1 MSAPLRRK
9 TPVTRT
15 AAIKDRTDSLERR
28 YDRHAQYEIKLC
40 GDDQTVDTGNGIF
53 IFSIPDDVDGLHLR
67 SAEAYVSD
75 AGSSVTQIMVRNITQ
90 AQDML
95 STIIEIDAGDLDSRD
110 STPRSVID
118 TDNNQVF
125 AKDQIALDVDANGT
139 DALGHGV
146 MLLFT

>member
-28 YDRHAQYEIKLC
+28 YTRQGQYEIKLC
-40 GDDQTVDTGNGIF
+40 SDQDTVDTGNGIF
-53 IFSIPDDVDGLHLR
+53 IFSIPDDLNELHLR
-67 SAEAYVSD
+67 SAEAFVTD
-75 AGSSVTQIMVRNITQ
+75 AGSTVTQIMVRNITQ

-95 STIIEIDAGDLDSRD
+95 STIIEIDAGQLESRN

-118 TDNNQVF
+118 TTANQVF